1 MLKNQ
6 RIKVLKVYLV
16 IGILLINFFTI
27 ILKTSSS
34 FISEFVTETLFEKL
48 SKKQL
53 IFFEYRE
60 SLKKKNWMK

>member
-1 MLKNQ
+1 M
-6 RIKVLKVYLV
+6 

-53 IFFEYRE
+53 IFFDKGTLEKEKLDEVILIDHYF
-60 SLKKKNWMK
+60 